1 MSTAQPTADA
11 HLEDPV
17 TEAATPAAEAEQR
30 TLPLRG
36 ILLFALAGIAMMAF
50 IAIAERV
57 VQGHADAFD
66 QRVTLWAYEVLHGE
80 VLHAILLGFTLIG
93 ATFGLWGSVAL
104 VACLLIQ
111 QGRWPVALLLAVH
124 TGLAQ
129 LFNHLM
135 KVSFVRDRPDLFDI
149 YARPPS
155 YSFPSGHAMSAMA
168 VYGAFAIV
176 LTAIY
181 PRRRHVWTVGAAL
194 FILAIGFSRIYL
206 GVHWT
211 TDVIA
216 GYAAAIPMLVVFEHL
231 VRVAMR
237 RRPGR

>member
-1 MSTAQPTADA
+1 MSTAQPT
-11 HLEDPV
+11 LEDDVREPI

-36 ILLFALAGIAMMAF
+36 VLLFGLAGVAMMTF

-66 QRVTLWAYEVLHGE
+66 QRVTLWVYDTLHGD
-80 VLHAILLGFTLIG
+80 VMHAILLGFTLIG

-104 VACLLIQ
+104 VSCLVIQ
-111 QGRWPVALLLAVH
+111 QGRWPVALLLGVH

-135 KVSFVRDRPDLFDI
+135 KISFVRDRPDLFDI
-149 YARPPS
+149 YTRPPS

-181 PRRRHVWTVGAAL
+181 PRQRHVWTVGAAL
-194 FILAIGFSRIYL
+194 FILAIGFSRVYL

-231 VRVAMR
+231 VRILMR
-237 RRPGR
+237 RRLGH